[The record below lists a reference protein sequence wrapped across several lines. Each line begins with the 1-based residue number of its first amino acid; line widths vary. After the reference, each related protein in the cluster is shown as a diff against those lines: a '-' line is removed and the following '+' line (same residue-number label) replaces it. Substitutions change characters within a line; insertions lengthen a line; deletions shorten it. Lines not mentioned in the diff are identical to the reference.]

1 MHGSLSRL
9 ADLSRDGGMLVR
21 ARTCTWR
28 GGVGK
33 EGAEHQNYYSIVH
46 TRAVLF
52 SHVLVSR
59 VVACAR
65 ARSHALTYLSLVTC
79 YQHIAAHHA
88 AHSFIPGLGC
98 TSPNRRVK
106 WRGPTAAMSST
117 PIGSRMS
124 PMILAIKRTKLS
136 YAWHVMVMRVSAVPP
151 SLPTCVHVCHVLQEA
166 FGATVQSKLRSPP
179 LKDRRARGRRLLL
192 TELLNDL
199 NAIQD

>member
-21 ARTCTWR
+21 ARTWR

-33 EGAEHQNYYSIVH
+33 EGAEHQNYSIVH

-52 SHVLVSR
+52 SHVLASR

-65 ARSHALTYLSLVTC
+65 ARSHVLTYLSLVT
-79 YQHIAAHHA
+79 YMLSTHRGTSSR
-88 AHSFIPGLGC
+88 HSFIPGLGC

-117 PIGSRMS
+117 PIGFRMS

-151 SLPTCVHVCHVLQEA
+151 YLPTCVHVMYCKKRLVLLYSQN
-166 FGATVQSKLRSPP
+166 S
-179 LKDRRARGRRLLL
+179 DRPH
-192 TELLNDL
+192 
-199 NAIQD
+199 